1 MVRKGITE
9 KMEFDKTSKQQ
20 TNKNIQRREESKPC
34 SYAVGEHSGKKE
46 QPV

>member
-9 KMEFDKTSKQQ
+9 KMEFDKTSKQR
-20 TNKNIQRREESKPC
+20 TNKNIQREESKPC